1 MKKTQDI
8 MVSENTFNKII
19 SILPDIKYQSASS
32 HIVRQWTGRLIKGWK
47 NNDHPFQIT
56 LSIYDICDLIDKK
69 ILEVDHIVERKIDR
83 CYDMDKNNELI
94 KPGIREIKFI
104 NIGMPVVAILDYKD
118 KRNRRKIGFVFDTFA
133 EICNY
138 KR

>member
-1 MKKTQDI
+1 MKAQDI

-32 HIVRQWTGRLIKGWK
+32 HIVRQWTGRSIKGWK
-47 NNDHPFQIT
+47 NNDLPFQVT

-69 ILEVDHIVERKIDR
+69 VIEIDHTVERKIDR
-83 CYDMDKNNELI
+83 CYDMDKNYENTKL
-94 KPGIREIKFI
+94 GVREIKYI
-104 NIGMPVVAILDYKD
+104 RIGMPLIAILDYTD
-118 KRNRRKIGFVFDTFA
+118 KRNRRKIGFVFDNFA